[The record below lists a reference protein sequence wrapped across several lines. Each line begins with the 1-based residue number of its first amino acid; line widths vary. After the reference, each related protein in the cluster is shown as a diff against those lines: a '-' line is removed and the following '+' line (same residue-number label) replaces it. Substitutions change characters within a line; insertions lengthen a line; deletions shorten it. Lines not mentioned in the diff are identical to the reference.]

1 MGQWARITIR
11 QPADSTYKY
20 LLTAEFKMNL
30 PANQYVNLNSALL
43 CFPIRIKTSTIEVAN
58 IYANIVAV
66 NTFLQIELGK
76 LK

>member
-1 MGQWARITIR
+1 MGQRARITIR
-11 QPADSTYKY
+11 QPVDSTYKD

-30 PANQYVNLNSALL
+30 PANQHVNLNSALL

-66 NTFLQIELGK
+66 NTFLQIGLGK